1 MRLSA
6 VASSAGR
13 YPAIHCKSAGVV
25 DANIKSSASAGA
37 ELLGALVDVPGVLPG
52 VVPGVAPGV
61 GLGKGFVPGGVAV
74 VCGAGCCV
82 GLSFDSCSPSQP
94 NADKRA
100 QITRL
105 LQRYRIS
112 NSREC
117 GTVA

>member
-61 GLGKGFVPGGVAV
+61 GLGDGFVPGGVAV
-74 VCGAGCCV
+74 LCGAGRWA
-82 GLSFDSCSPSQP
+82 GFSDSSGSPSQP
-94 NADKRA
+94 KADKNA
-100 QITRL
+100 QMTRL
-105 LQRYRIS
+105 LQRDCIS

-117 GTVA
+117 GVIA